1 MTLRFHK
8 RIYSRKALLE
18 TIEAFRGVAD
28 ATLSTDGDHYVLEVP
43 VPDPAEADEIGGEM
57 MNWALG
63 RTIEQRGES

>member
-18 TIEAFRGVAD
+18 TVEAFRGVVEAR
-28 ATLSTDGDHYVLEVP
+28 LSSDKDHFVLEVQ
-43 VPDPAEADEIGGEM
+43 VPDPADADEIGGEM